1 MKKTTTVLLLLSML
15 LALCAGSP
23 AAADARNQYKVE
35 ENTAENKVT
44 YPYVVRT
51 ESAVWYLAAED
62 ITLLGEGA
70 FYRGLYEILEYQDR
84 DFADAR
90 DALSGFIRDEVAPI
104 DIYTD
109 FSGRAGLSETE
120 IVGAYYNSRRNFIK
134 VFRGWEKAKDALLH
148 EYVHY
153 LTLHCTDRPVAH
165 GLFAEGVADYVS
177 LIVCKNRMMRDNSRS
192 MSGEVMAYYKA
203 HGVWDREEDCLDP
216 RLFEFGLAELYAHG
230 YTLGQEYLST
240 IDEPTVRTEKIQQNP
255 TAENISHMEAACI
268 MAYLVETF
276 SKETVF
282 SHLDMNPADME
293 QVYGEPFAVL
303 YERWK
308 VWNTEYFN
316 QSGMIL

>member
-1 MKKTTTVLLLLSML
+1 MSIMNCAIFEQNMKKTTTVLLLLSML

-35 ENTAENKVT
+35 ENTAENKVP

-62 ITLLGEGA
+62 ITLLGKGT

-165 GLFAEGVADYVS
+165 GLFAEGVRVDLSIELVYGY
-177 LIVCKNRMMRDNSRS
+177 S
-192 MSGEVMAYYKA
+192 MPETCSKVQNK
-203 HGVWDREEDCLDP
+203 
-216 RLFEFGLAELYAHG
+216 
-230 YTLGQEYLST
+230 
-240 IDEPTVRTEKIQQNP
+240 VRTAI
-255 TAENISHMEAACI
+255 ENMTGLEVLDVNIRVAGIS
-268 MAYLVETF
+268 
-276 SKETVF
+276 
-282 SHLDMNPADME
+282 MND
-293 QVYGEPFAVL
+293 
-303 YERWK
+303 
-308 VWNTEYFN
+308 
-316 QSGMIL
+316 